1 MHLPTDIR
9 LGYFGIMT
17 GHVGIRVAEDLGDYI
32 NWHPVFDCQGCERMS
47 GQVDCQIF
55 VDQANI
61 GNLLQIGVHLLIAR
75 NGQQLSFES

>member
-1 MHLPTDIR
+1 
-9 LGYFGIMT
+9 MT

-32 NWHPVFDCQGCERMS
+32 NRHPVFDCQRGERMS
-47 GQVDCQIF
+47 CKMDCQIF

-61 GNLLQIGVHLLIAR
+61 GNLLQVGVHLLIAR